1 VKPSNVLLCA
11 DGSAKISDFAIA
23 QTQSSDATQ
32 IASVIGSPKYMS
44 AEQTLE
50 QDLTAATDIYYLGVV
65 MLELLTAARP
75 FSGNSL
81 CSLMHSIINDE
92 PRIEAAENARSGA
105 ITAALDAV
113 QRALRKNPRDRFSS
127 SDVFASALCDA
138 FNITP
143 LSDDN
148 MSLQQQREALTEL
161 TLL

>member
-1 VKPSNVLLCA
+1 
-11 DGSAKISDFAIA
+11 
-23 QTQSSDATQ
+23 
-32 IASVIGSPKYMS
+32 MS

-50 QDLTAATDIYYLGVV
+50 QDLTAATDIYSLGVV
-65 MLELLTAARP
+65 MLELLTGSMP
-75 FSGNSL
+75 LCGNSL

-92 PRIEAAENARSGA
+92 PPIEAAENARGGT
-105 ITAALDAV
+105 ITAALDVV

-127 SDVFASALCDA
+127 ADVFASALCDA